1 MTRLQSVVKDR
12 NCVDASTSTR
22 TVGNYDSWETQAS
35 KIETKLVVVIL
46 EDIQMKKKRLNTFS

>member
-22 TVGNYDSWETQAS
+22 TVGNYNGWETQAS
-35 KIETKLVVVIL
+35 KIEAKLVVIIL
-46 EDIQMKKKRLNTFS
+46 EDSKMKKKRLNTFS